1 MMAKETHSL
10 IQSTL
15 TMQEEITIL
24 CKGFLRTLKKK
35 STGLRSPIKYL
46 KTPQEIL
53 DNP

>member
-10 IQSTL
+10 IQSIL

-35 STGLRSPIKYL
+35 KYWV
-46 KTPQEIL
+46 KIS
-53 DNP
+53 NKIS